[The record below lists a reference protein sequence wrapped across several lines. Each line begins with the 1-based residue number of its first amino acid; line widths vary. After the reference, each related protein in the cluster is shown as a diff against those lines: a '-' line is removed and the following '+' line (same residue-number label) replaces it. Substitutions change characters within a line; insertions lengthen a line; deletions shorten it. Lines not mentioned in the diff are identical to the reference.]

1 VPVAEAEP
9 AGSGEDEVAEFA
21 VFKPAKSQEFEITR
35 GPNGGWIVTGY
46 SVDRLIMRWDLENE
60 EAAALVEAR
69 LRRMGVIGALER
81 AGFEPGDEVEI
92 GGVLVELDPS

>member
-1 VPVAEAEP
+1 MT
-9 AGSGEDEVAEFA
+9 VAEFA
-21 VFKPAKSQEFEITR
+21 VFRPAKTQTFDITR
-35 GPNGGWIVTGY
+35 GPDGGWIVAGDA
-46 SVDRLIMRWDLENE
+46 VDRLIMRWDLENE
-60 EAAALVEAR
+60 EAAALVEGR